1 MKIRTLKFNFLMN
14 MLLTVSNFLFPLL
27 TFPYVS
33 RVLSPIGTGKVA
45 FAYSIV
51 SYFSIF
57 AAFGVAN
64 YGIRACAQV
73 RDNKEKLSKIVQEIL
88 LINMVLMSFVY
99 IVYFL
104 GIVFIP
110 ELKAEKTLFLI
121 SGLNILFTIVGVEW
135 LYKGIEQYFYITIR
149 SIIFKLIAFLLVFT
163 CVKTEADYSAYA
175 FIIILATVGS
185 GVVNLYNLRKII
197 TIKYFSNYDFKRH
210 LKPMMTF
217 FITTIAVAFYVN
229 VSVALLGFIQGNEE
243 VGYYNAAYR
252 IKDVM
257 VSIVTSLGAVLLP
270 RLSYYIENNMWDKF
284 NDILSK
290 STQFIFI
297 LSLPLVVFCILFA
310 KPSVLIL
317 AGSAY
322 SGSIVPLQV
331 LALIIFIVGLSN
343 LTGIQMLIPLKKEK
357 YLCYSVVIAA
367 VINMVLNLIL
377 IPEYGAIGAAVS
389 VMVAESSILIYQIYI
404 LRAYSQVLFGGISYM
419 RIIMALSLAISVS
432 IWLNINLNYNE
443 VIVFLVS
450 ASLFFICY
458 LGILLLSKEPFIFT
472 ILNQIRSKL
481 TKN

>member
-217 FITTIAVAFYVN
+217 FITTIAVSFYVN
-229 VSVALLGFIQGNEE
+229 VSVALLGFMQGDEE

-357 YLCYSVVIAA
+357 YLCYC
-367 VINMVLNLIL
+367 
-377 IPEYGAIGAAVS
+377 AAVS

>member
-14 MLLTVSNFLFPLL
+14 MLLTVSNFLFPLI
-27 TFPYVS
+27 TFPYIS

-57 AAFGVAN
+57 AAFGVSN

-73 RDNKEKLSKIVQEIL
+73 RNDKENLSKTVQEIL

-104 GIVFIP
+104 GVIFIP
-110 ELKAEKTLFLI
+110 ELNAEKTLFLI

-149 SIIFKLIAFLLVFT
+149 SIIFKLIAFFLVFT
-163 CVKTEADYSAYA
+163 CVKTEADYSTYA
-175 FIIILATVGS
+175 FIIIFATVGS
-185 GVVNLYNLRKII
+185 GIVNLYNLRKII
-197 TIKYFSNYDFKRH
+197 IIKCFSNYDFKRH

-270 RLSYYIENNMWDKF
+270 RLSYYIENNMRDKF

-389 VMVAESSILIYQIYI
+389 VMVAED
-404 LRAYSQVLFGGISYM
+404 RK
-419 RIIMALSLAISVS
+419 SV
-432 IWLNINLNYNE
+432 
-443 VIVFLVS
+443 V
-450 ASLFFICY
+450 
-458 LGILLLSKEPFIFT
+458 
-472 ILNQIRSKL
+472 
-481 TKN
+481 

>member
-1 MKIRTLKFNFLMN
+1 MN
-14 MLLTVSNFLFPLL
+14 MLLTVSNVLFPLI

-33 RVLSPIGTGKVA
+33 RVLSPVGTGKVA

-73 RDNKEKLSKIVQEIL
+73 RDNKEKLSKTVQEIL
-88 LINMVLMSFVY
+88 CINIVLMSFVY
-99 IVYFL
+99 FVYFL
-104 GIVFIP
+104 SVAFIP

-121 SGLNILFTIVGVEW
+121 SGLNILFAIVGVEW
-135 LYKGIEQYFYITIR
+135 LYKGIEQYSYITIR
-149 SIIFKLIAFLLVFT
+149 SIIFKFIAFFLVFA
-163 CVKTEADYSAYA
+163 CVKTEADYSVYA
-175 FIIILATVGS
+175 FIIIFATVGS
-185 GVVNLYNLRKII
+185 GIVNLYNLRKII
-197 TIKYFSNYDFKRH
+197 IIKRFENYDFKSH

-257 VSIVTSLGAVLLP
+257 VSIITSLGAVLLP
-270 RLSYYIENNMWDKF
+270 RLSYYIENNMQDKF
-284 NDILSK
+284 NEIVSK

-297 LSLPLVVFCILFA
+297 LSIPLVIFCILFA

-343 LTGIQMLIPLKKEK
+343 LTGIQMLIPLKKEQ

-367 VINMVLNLIL
+367 VINMVFNLIL
-377 IPEYGAIGAAVS
+377 IPQYGAIGVAVS
-389 VMVAESSILIYQIYI
+389 VVVAEVSILIYQIYI
-404 LRAYSQVLFGGISYM
+404 LRSYFQVLFGSISYIKVM
-419 RIIMALSLAISVS
+419 LAVTFATSLSM
-432 IWLNINLNYNE
+432 WLNIYLHYNE
-443 VIVFLVS
+443 IIVFLVS

-458 LGILLLSKEPFIFT
+458 FGVLLLSKEPFIFS
-472 ILNQIRSKL
+472 ILNQIKSKL
-481 TKN
+481 IKN